1 MGRRRLVRRGP
12 VGLRRG
18 GGVVGR
24 GPDRHAV
31 PALNWRN
38 LCLLVIGVT
47 LVWASMI
54 VMSTKSNAAEPG
66 PDCAWVGTQ
75 QHGAQTCRD
84 RGWVLT
90 DWLAV
95 NPHGVVSARN
105 YLPACTFNDGSGGP
119 LPCRLEPCWSG
130 HRGLPGSGLLGQQ
143 GPGLALRVG
152 PGAASDPGGVRPL
165 GDPLGAEAPGP
176 DQRVLGVPDQAAHL
190 GGSVSDGPA
199 ASDLAARGHGLVP
212 TGIALMESAVPPEPV
227 RAVTPSPPHEG
238 VGLPDHTVHNRL
250 SALSRVHSVNGAT
263 HDGHDQP
270 SGPGP
275 HVQGRR

>member
-1 MGRRRLVRRGP
+1 M
-12 VGLRRG
+12 
-18 GGVVGR
+18 VGR

-105 YLPACTFNDGSGGP
+105 YLPPCTFNDADGGP
-119 LPCRLEPCWSG
+119 LPCS
-130 HRGLPGSGLLGQQ
+130 
-143 GPGLALRVG
+143 VDF
-152 PGAASDPGGVRPL
+152 GAH
-165 GDPLGAEAPGP
+165 
-176 DQRVLGVPDQAAHL
+176 DQRELAYWVSTNRTLHYVWARRPAPIREGYAHWATRADQKRLDLSRKCWVYRTKQHTWNTQCP
-190 GGSVSDGPA
+190 SDGAPA
-199 ASDLAARGHGLVP
+199 
-212 TGIALMESAVPPEPV
+212 I
-227 RAVTPSPPHEG
+227 
-238 VGLPDHTVHNRL
+238 
-250 SALSRVHSVNGAT
+250 
-263 HDGHDQP
+263 
-270 SGPGP
+270 
-275 HVQGRR
+275 